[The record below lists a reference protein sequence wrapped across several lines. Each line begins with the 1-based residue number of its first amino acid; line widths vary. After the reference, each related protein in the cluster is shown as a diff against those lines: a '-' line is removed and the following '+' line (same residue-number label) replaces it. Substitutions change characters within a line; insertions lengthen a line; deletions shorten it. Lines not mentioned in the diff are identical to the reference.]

1 MENKTIIIQTQVK
14 IINMQIGIVGK
25 PSSGK
30 STFFSAATL
39 VDVAIANYPFTTIEP
54 NKGIGFVRVEDAGK
68 YFGVISNPRHG
79 FLVNEDPKNP
89 VRYVPV
95 ELIDVAGL
103 VPGANEGRGLGNKFL
118 NDLSSADA
126 LIHVVDAS
134 GSTDAEGK
142 IVPEGSHDPVEDV
155 KFLEE
160 EIELWFYN
168 IIENNWTKIS
178 RSPEKDFGKKV
189 ALLAQNL
196 SGIKILT
203 WHIEKA
209 IREMKTDEKMLGE
222 WTPEEKKIFAK
233 KCREWSKPIII
244 AANKCDLPSGEKN
257 IKRMKEMFPEKN
269 IIACSAASELSLRKA
284 MKAGILKYYPGWK
297 NFEVIGPS
305 KTQEGFT
312 GPAKPGVLLGQ
323 LSEKQKTGIETIKKN
338 VLEKFGSTGVQECL
352 DTVVFKV
359 LKYFPVFPGGVKGL
373 QDKNGAYIPDCLLME
388 EGSKAIDFAFA
399 LHTDMGKGFIRA
411 IDVKTKQVI
420 GRDHLLKYG
429 DVIEI
434 VFKD

>member
-1 MENKTIIIQTQVK
+1 
-14 IINMQIGIVGK
+14 MQIGIVGK

-30 STFFSAATL
+30 STFFSSATL
-39 VDVAIANYPFTTIEP
+39 IDVAIASYPFTTINP

-68 YFGVISNPRHG
+68 FFNVVSNPRHG

-89 VRYVPV
+89 IRYVPV

-103 VPGANEGRGLGNKFL
+103 VPGANEGKGLGNKFL
-118 NDLSSADA
+118 NDLSQADA

-142 IVPEGSHDPVEDV
+142 ECPEGSHDPIEDV

-160 EIELWFYN
+160 EIELWFLK
-168 IIENNWTKIS
+168 IIENNWLKTS
-178 RSPEKDFGKKV
+178 RVQEKDFGKKV
-189 ALLAQNL
+189 MLIAQALA
-196 SGIKILT
+196 GVKILP

-209 IREMKTDEKMLGE
+209 MREMKIDEKLLNT
-222 WTPEEKKIFAK
+222 WTEEEKRTFAH
-233 KCREWSKPIII
+233 KCRVWSKPIII

-257 IKRMKEMFPEKN
+257 VLRMKETFPN
-269 IIACSAASELSLRKA
+269 THIIPCSAASELSLRKA
-284 MKAGILKYYPGWK
+284 TKAGIMKYYPGW
-297 NFEVIGPS
+297 NHFEI
-305 KTQEGFT
+305 
-312 GPAKPGVLLGQ
+312 LGT
-323 LSEKQKTGIETIKKN
+323 LNEKQKLGIETIQHN

-352 DTVVFKV
+352 DTAIFK
-359 LKYFPVFPGGVKGL
+359 LLGYFPVFPGGTKGL
-373 QDKNGAYIPDCLLME
+373 QDKNGAYIPDCLLLPT
-388 EGSKAIDFAFA
+388 GSKAIDFAFA

-420 GRDHLLKYG
+420 GRDHPLKYG

-434 VFKD
+434 LFKD